1 MRSVTTQTRRFGSSL
16 LIVLAMLL
24 LMSALVMVFFTAA
37 TTERT
42 VARSFSDFGAVS
54 NMANTALQLAF
65 NTGGSLLMVGQKQ
78 GLETAKETFQAK
90 LEWFEIA
97 VADGKFAGAD
107 AVIDGDSV
115 VVSSPE
121 VPAPTQVRYAWATN
135 PEGCNLYSKAGLPA

>member
-24 LMSALVMVFFTAA
+24 LISALVMAFFTTA

-54 NMANTALQLAF
+54 NTALQLAF
-65 NTGGSLLMVGQKQ
+65 NTGGSPLMVGQKQ

-121 VPAPTQVRYAWATN
+121 VPAPTQARYAWATN
-135 PEGCNLYSKAGLPA
+135 PEGFNLYSKAGLPA

>member
-1 MRSVTTQTRRFGSSL
+1 MFSVTSQTRRFGSSL

-24 LMSALVMVFFTAA
+24 LMSALVMAFFTAA

-54 NMANTALQLAF
+54 NTALQLAF
-65 NTGGSLLMVGQKQ
+65 NTGGSPLMVGQKQ